1 MKHRYLTWYLMAK
14 ALKNC
19 GLPLNVMPVK
29 GVKKA
34 GMNKSQSKQEGTTT
48 HVTETNN
55 LGVFPNYSE
64 DLSLNI

>member
-1 MKHRYLTWYLMAK
+1 MKYSYLTWYLMAK

-19 GLPLNVMPVK
+19 GLPVNGMPFK
-29 GVKKA
+29 GVKKT
-34 GMNKSQSKQEGTTT
+34 GMNKSQNKEEGATT

-55 LGVFPNYSE
+55 LGVFPNYGE